1 MKTFLWVEMEYEFIA
16 VNAETLEQAIE
27 IGKAEAEADY
37 KRQVEEQVEFY
48 KDRTGTFKM
57 ERPEIEKRCRQY
69 ADDRLRQ
76 FTDEPVI
83 LEMGQAKIIYHA
95 NE

>member
-1 MKTFLWVEMEYEFIA
+1 MNTFLWIDMEYEFLA

-27 IGKAEAEADY
+27 LGKAEIEADY
-37 KRQVEEQVEFY
+37 KRQVEEKVEFY
-48 KDRTGTFKM
+48 KDRTGIFKTD
-57 ERPEIEKRCRQY
+57 RPEVEKRCRQD
-69 ADDRLRQ
+69 ADYRLRQ